1 MKTKKYLKSHWLVVT
16 MFLFGV
22 ALAAS
27 KGSWYPWVNMGGVL
41 LIGVSGILSMKGATT
56 A

>member
-1 MKTKKYLKSHWLVVT
+1 MDIKKALKSHWLVV
-16 MFLFGV
+16 MIFLSGV

-27 KGSWYPWVNMGGVL
+27 KGPWYPWVNMGGVL
-41 LIGVSGILSMKGATT
+41 LIGISGILSMKGATT